1 MKRHIVFFF
10 NLWYDGYGDTM
21 EEKEKGKNWKHIFII
36 FLVLILFVFV
46 GILFYSHFI
55 AVKKLHIKEYRI
67 VNENLKVIHGYKIA
81 HFSDIHFGKTT
92 NSDDLKKMVSKINL
106 MKPDLLIFTGDLID
120 KDTTITE
127 DVKEQIESILKT
139 IDKKIL
145 KYCIKG
151 EDDLNF
157 ASYDFI
163 MENAGFISLDDTYK
177 TLYINKDAY
186 FLLAGLKSTND
197 VVSIE
202 GRLEEI
208 NKFIASLEEKPIY
221 SIFIMH
227 EPDFVEMIDTDFYD
241 LVLAGHSH
249 GGQVKMPFI
258 GGIVYPKYAKK
269 NHQDY
274 TKIGKSHFYITSG
287 IGTTTYGF
295 RLFNPPSFNLYR
307 LVSY

>member
-1 MKRHIVFFF
+1 
-10 NLWYDGYGDTM
+10 M
-21 EEKEKGKNWKHIFII
+21 EEKKKGKNWKRILII

-46 GILFYSHFI
+46 GILFYSHFL
-55 AVKKLHIKEYRI
+55 AVKKLHVKEYRI

-92 NSDDLKKMVSKINL
+92 NSNDLKGMVIKINL

-120 KDTTITE
+120 KDTTLTE
-127 DVKEQIESILKT
+127 KAKEEIETILKAL
-139 IDKKIL
+139 DKKIV

-151 EDDLNF
+151 EDDLKF
-157 ASYDFI
+157 TSYDFI

-177 TLYINKDAY
+177 TLYITKEDY
-186 FLLAGLKSTND
+186 LLLVGLKSTKNAE
-197 VVSIE
+197 SIGE
-202 GRLEEI
+202 RLEEA
-208 NKFIASLEEKPIY
+208 NHFISSLEEKPMY

-227 EPDFVEMIDTDFYD
+227 EPDFIEKIDTDFYD

-249 GGQVKMPFI
+249 GGQVEIPFV

-269 NHQDY
+269 YHQDY
-274 TKIGKSHFYITSG
+274 MRIGKANFYITSG

>member
-1 MKRHIVFFF
+1 
-10 NLWYDGYGDTM
+10 M
-21 EEKEKGKNWKHIFII
+21 EEKKKGKNWKRILII

-46 GILFYSHFI
+46 GILFYSHFL
-55 AVKKLHIKEYRI
+55 AVKKLHVKEYRI

-92 NSDDLKKMVSKINL
+92 NSNDLKRMVIKINL

-120 KDTTITE
+120 KDTTLTE
-127 DVKEQIESILKT
+127 KAKEEIETILKAL
-139 IDKKIL
+139 DKKIV

-151 EDDLNF
+151 EDDLKF
-157 ASYDFI
+157 TSYDFI

-177 TLYINKDAY
+177 TLYITKEDY
-186 FLLAGLKSTND
+186 LLLVGLKSTKNAE
-197 VVSIE
+197 SIGE
-202 GRLEEI
+202 RLEEA
-208 NKFIASLEEKPIY
+208 NHFISSLEEKPMY
-221 SIFIMH
+221 SIFVMH
-227 EPDFVEMIDTDFYD
+227 EPDFIEKIDTDFYD

-249 GGQVKMPFI
+249 GGQVEIPFV

-269 NHQDY
+269 YHQDY
-274 TKIGKSHFYITSG
+274 MKIGKANFYITSG

>member
-1 MKRHIVFFF
+1 
-10 NLWYDGYGDTM
+10 M
-21 EEKEKGKNWKHIFII
+21 EEKKKGKNWKRILII

-46 GILFYSHFI
+46 GILFYSHFL
-55 AVKKLHIKEYRI
+55 AVKKLHVKEYRI

-92 NSDDLKKMVSKINL
+92 NSNDLKGMVIKINL

-120 KDTTITE
+120 KDTTLTE
-127 DVKEQIESILKT
+127 KAKEEIETILKAL
-139 IDKKIL
+139 DKKIV

-151 EDDLNF
+151 EDDLKF
-157 ASYDFI
+157 TSYDFI

-177 TLYINKDAY
+177 TLYITKEDY
-186 FLLAGLKSTND
+186 LLLVGLKSTKNAE
-197 VVSIE
+197 SIGE
-202 GRLEEI
+202 RLEEA
-208 NKFIASLEEKPIY
+208 NHFISSLEEKPMY
-221 SIFIMH
+221 SIFVMH
-227 EPDFVEMIDTDFYD
+227 EPDFIEKIDTDFYD

-249 GGQVKMPFI
+249 GGQVEIPFV

-269 NHQDY
+269 YHQDY
-274 TKIGKSHFYITSG
+274 MRIGKANFYITSG

>member
-1 MKRHIVFFF
+1 
-10 NLWYDGYGDTM
+10 M
-21 EEKEKGKNWKHIFII
+21 EERKKRKKWKYILIF
-36 FLVLILFVFV
+36 FLAFILFLFV
-46 GILFYSHFI
+46 GILLYSRFI
-55 AVKKLHIKEYRI
+55 AVKGLHVKEYRI
-67 VNENLKVIHGYKIA
+67 VNENLSEIHGYKIA

-92 NSDDLKKMVSKINL
+92 NSHDLKKIVAKINL
-106 MKPDLLIFTGDLID
+106 AKPDILIFSGDLID

-127 DVKEQIESILKT
+127 KTKEEIESILRT

-151 EDDLNF
+151 EDDLKF

-177 TLYINKDAY
+177 TLYVSKEDY
-186 FLLAGLKSTND
+186 FFLAGLKSTKD
-197 VVSIE
+197 SSSIE
-202 GRLEEI
+202 GRLEET
-208 NKFIASLEEKPIY
+208 NKWIASLEKKPMY
-221 SIFIMH
+221 SIFVMH

-249 GGQVKMPFI
+249 GGQVKIPFM
-258 GGIVYPKYAKK
+258 GGIAYPKYAKK
-269 NHQDY
+269 YHQDY
-274 TKIGKSHFYITSG
+274 SKIGNSDFYVTSG